1 MRLDDEISGLRKE
14 ISQFRAETRQRLE
27 VIENEVNK
35 QVALNYNRTIVEYVL
50 EMNHDLV
57 ANLKCDRPDE
67 EINCKTMLS
76 KTQDEHL
83 SLLKAGKFS
92 ESYSAIEKA
101 LEKAPKLRQNFD
113 DMGRP
118 GCVSCIESGMRMMQS
133 NMQLLSQLK
142 LIETPAVS
150 LAQNTATVNTL
161 DAEKANDLIV
171 SPISNKVRIQ
181 ILQSIYRGEN
191 RFNDLSRATGLE
203 GGQLLYHIK
212 KLKDADY
219 MDQFESKDY
228 VLTPKGMKG
237 LVMLAQLS
245 HELS

>member
-1 MRLDDEISGLRKE
+1 MRIDDEISGLRKE
-14 ISQFRAETRQRLE
+14 ISQFRTETRQRLE

-35 QVALNYNRTIVEYVL
+35 QVALNYNRTIVDYVL
-50 EMNHDLV
+50 EMSQDLV
-57 ANLKCDRPDE
+57 DNLKCERPDE
-67 EINCKTMLS
+67 EENCKNMLS
-76 KTQDEHL
+76 ERQEEYLK
-83 SLLKAGKFS
+83 LLKAGKFT
-92 ESYSAIEKA
+92 ESYNGIEKS
-101 LEKAPKLRQNFD
+101 LERAPMMIQNFD
-113 DMGRP
+113 EMGRP
-118 GCVSCIESGMRMMQS
+118 GCVSCIESGMSLMRS

-150 LAQNTATVNTL
+150 LAQNTATVNSL

-203 GGQLLYHIK
+203 GGQLLYHIR
-212 KLKDADY
+212 KLKEADY

-228 VLTPKGMKG
+228 VLTPKGIKG

-245 HELS
+245 HELN